1 MAVSI
6 LELQS
11 LYNEAL
17 TREIVEK
24 TRTCGLTWSHMGG
37 TSFKATQ
44 TVDSVVWDFYVSKT
58 QIGSL
63 TYKYTLDVKKN
74 LTSYVSINDGTLPHT
89 GRDSVVQD
97 LYEIVETITLELDA
111 KLKEALDVV
120 KGLTDCSSS

>member
-1 MAVSI
+1 MAVSV

-11 LYNEAL
+11 LYHEAL

-24 TRTCGLTWSHMGG
+24 TRSCGLTWSHLGG

-44 TVDSVVWDFYVSKT
+44 TVDSVIWDFYVSKT

-63 TYKYTLDVKKN
+63 TYKYALDVKKN
-74 LTSYVSINDGTLPHT
+74 LTAYVSISDGSLPHT
-89 GRDSVVQD
+89 GRDSVVKD
-97 LYEIVETITLELDA
+97 LYEIVEVITLDLDA

-120 KGLTDCSSS
+120 KGLSDCST